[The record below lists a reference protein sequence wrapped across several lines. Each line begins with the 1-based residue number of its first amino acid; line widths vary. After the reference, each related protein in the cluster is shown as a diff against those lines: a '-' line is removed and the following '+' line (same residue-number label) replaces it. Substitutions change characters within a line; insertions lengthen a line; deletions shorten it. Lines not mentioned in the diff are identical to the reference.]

1 MTKKEILNGKKFQ
14 ILNNGMDSDYIYQ
27 FEKDDD
33 ESDYSKIITYYNLGE
48 RTVFWET
55 NIIDKFTDKY
65 ITIGKVIMGQVVRVK
80 VKIEDLTPYKGSS
93 VTNKEKESTLQK

>member
-1 MTKKEILNGKKFQ
+1 MTKQEILKGEQFQ

-27 FEKDDD
+27 FEKGDGKYD
-33 ESDYSKIITYYNLGE
+33 SDKIITYYDLGE
-48 RTVFWET
+48 RITFWET
-55 NIIDKFTDKY
+55 NIIDRFTDKY

>member
-1 MTKKEILNGKKFQ
+1 MTKKEILNGSEFQ

-33 ESDYSKIITYYNLGE
+33 EFNNDRIITYYDLGD

-65 ITIGKVIMGQVVRVK
+65 ITVGKVIMGQLVRVK